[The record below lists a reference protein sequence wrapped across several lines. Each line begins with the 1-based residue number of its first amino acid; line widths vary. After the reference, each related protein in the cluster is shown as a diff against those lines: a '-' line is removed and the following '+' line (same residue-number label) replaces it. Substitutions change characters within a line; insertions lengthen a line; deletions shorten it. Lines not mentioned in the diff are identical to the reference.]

1 MLNKNFRPKHKYNL
15 IRMGQDNDGGYLVE
29 KKSIENAKALVS
41 FGVSMDWS
49 FEKDFS
55 LINKGKIH
63 AYDHTVNNN
72 FFIKKIFKDILKIFT
87 GNLFLW
93 IKSIILFLDY
103 VSFFRNK
110 NTHFIEKIGSEKGCT
125 SFQETIKRMN
135 ENPVFLKI
143 DIEGSEYR
151 IMDEII
157 NNAKNISGIAIEFHD
172 VDLHKE
178 RIKDFI
184 LNFPLEL
191 VHIHGNNFSSL
202 DHNGDPLSL
211 ELTFAKNPEVLEIKY
226 NIPHDLDQKNDPES
240 ADQVLSFEL

>member
-1 MLNKNFRPKHKYNL
+1 
-15 IRMGQDNDGGYLVE
+15 MGKDNDGGYLVE
-29 KKSIENAKALVS
+29 KKSIESSKALIS
-41 FGVSMDWS
+41 FGINTDWS

-55 LINKGKIH
+55 SINKGKIH

-72 FFIKKIFKDILKIFT
+72 FFIKKIIKDFLKIFT
-87 GNLFLW
+87 GNFFLW
-93 IKSIILFLDY
+93 IKSFILFKDY
-103 VSFFRNK
+103 LSFFKNN
-110 NTHFIEKIGSEKGCT
+110 NTHYVEKIGSEEGCT
-125 SFQETIKRMN
+125 FLQKTIERVN
-135 ENPVFLKI
+135 ENPIFLKI

-157 NNAKNISGIAIEFHD
+157 KNSKNISGMAIEFHD

-211 ELTFAKNPEVLEIKY
+211 ELTFAAKPVVLESEYK
-226 NIPHDLDQKNDPES
+226 IPHNLDQKNNPASDE
-240 ADQVLSFEL
+240 QVLNFN

>member
-1 MLNKNFRPKHKYNL
+1 MIDKNFRPKHTYNL
-15 IRMGQDNDGGYLVE
+15 IRMGKDNDGGYLVE

-41 FGVSMDWS
+41 FGVSTDWS

-55 LINKGKIH
+55 SINKGKIH
-63 AYDHTVNNN
+63 AYDHTVNSN
-72 FFIKKIFKDILKIFT
+72 FFIKKIIKDFLKILT

-93 IKSIILFLDY
+93 IKSIILFQDY
-103 VSFFRNK
+103 IFFFRNE
-110 NTHFIEKIGSEKGCT
+110 NTHYIEKIGSEKGCT
-125 SFQETIKRMN
+125 SFQETIERVN
-135 ENPVFLKI
+135 ENPIFLKI

-157 NNAKNISGIAIEFHD
+157 DNARNISGLAIEFHD
-172 VDLHKE
+172 VDIHKQ

-202 DHNGDPLSL
+202 DHDGNPLSL
-211 ELTFAKNPEVLEIKY
+211 ELTFADNPKILESEHK
-226 NIPHDLDQKNDPES
+226 IPHNLDQKNDPASDE
-240 ADQVLSFEL
+240 QVLTFDQ